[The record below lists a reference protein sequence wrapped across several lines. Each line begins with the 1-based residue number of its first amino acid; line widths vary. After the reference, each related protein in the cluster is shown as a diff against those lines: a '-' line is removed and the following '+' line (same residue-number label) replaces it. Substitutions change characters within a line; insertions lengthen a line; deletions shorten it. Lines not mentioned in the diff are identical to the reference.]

1 MITDQHQGN
10 QVRHGQPSSL
20 TLYEGSA
27 TSPNLGLQAGASQ
40 AATLHYQDE
49 SGKVSF
55 GSGLNTIV
63 GMRDSNE
70 VGVMA
75 S

>member
-1 MITDQHQGN
+1 MH
-10 QVRHGQPSSL
+10 HGQPSSL
-20 TLYEGSA
+20 TLYEGSG
-27 TSPNLGLQAGASQ
+27 TSPNLAGASQ

>member
-1 MITDQHQGN
+1 M
-10 QVRHGQPSSL
+10 
-20 TLYEGSA
+20 TLYEGSG
-27 TSPNLGLQAGASQ
+27 TSPNLAGASQ